1 MKDWTTPSI
10 ESLSVR
16 CTENGKSMEN
26 KIDEIRVDQFGN
38 YWASRSGEGPEVDDN
53 GNIVIPKKVG

>member
-1 MKDWTTPSI
+1 MKTWETPSI

-26 KIDEIRVDQFGN
+26 KIDEIRVDQSGN
-38 YWASRSGEGPEVDDN
+38 YWVSRSGEGPTLDDN
-53 GNIVIPKKVG
+53 GNIIVP